1 MKKLKLKKSSKKGMT
16 LLEII
21 ISLAVLSAMVLVL
34 ITTSSLINS
43 YIKSANNVNGKVARQ
58 APVAENGN
66 RNGVNLDAT
75 QMAASVPIIVNGINL
90 YGDAYA
96 VIDPSAAADGQLGG
110 DLNMYFIDLIEP
122 TVAPTS

>member
-1 MKKLKLKKSSKKGMT
+1 MKKLKFKKSSQKGMT

-66 RNGVNLDAT
+66 RNGVNMDAT
-75 QMAASVPIIVNGINL
+75 QVAASVPINVAGVNL

-122 TVAPTS
+122 TTGP

>member
-43 YIKSANNVNGKVARQ
+43 YIRSANNVNGKVARQ

-122 TVAPTS
+122 TVAPTT